1 MKKVLVSFSFPFH
14 ISELLEKAKKIS
26 GMSKTQIVIQGTLKE
41 CKKIIKE
48 MKCTKA

>member
-1 MKKVLVSFSFPFH
+1 MKKILVSFSIPVY
-14 ISELLEKAKKIS
+14 ISELLEKAKKVS

-48 MKCTKA
+48 MECKK